1 MMKQQVDVK
10 QAAGRLCDCRAAA
23 VFMHAHPDGDCLG
36 SGFALA
42 HALRSLGKEVF
53 LLCKDPMPAMF
64 SFMRD
69 GFVLQGADAELP
81 DDCLLVTVDVAVTH
95 LLGEELD
102 ARFGSRIDL
111 CIDHHP
117 TNDYFAAE
125 TLLDTTAAACAEIIS
140 DVIDAMGVPMTT
152 NIAACL
158 YAGVSTDTG
167 GFRNANITARS
178 HRCVARYIDLGVDVA
193 PLNRAFFETQSK
205 AYLEMERL
213 AFRNLK
219 YYCNGRVAL
228 LAVTQKIFRQSG
240 CNEEEYVQLVTRTRK
255 IEGVQV
261 GVAIRERP
269 DGTFKIS
276 LRSHAPADVSA
287 VATRLGGGGHVR
299 AAAYASDL
307 PLKETIATLIKCIE
321 EELACAD

>member
-1 MMKQQVDVK
+1 
-10 QAAGRLCDCRAAA
+10 
-23 VFMHAHPDGDCLG
+23 MHAHPDGDCLG

-69 GFVLQGADAELP
+69 GFTLHGAEAELP
-81 DDCLLVTVDVAVTH
+81 DDCLLVTVDTAVTH
-95 LLGEELD
+95 LLGEALD

-117 TNDYFAAE
+117 TNDFFAAE
-125 TLLDTTAAACAEIIS
+125 TLLDTTAAACEEIIS

-152 NIAACL
+152 NMAACL
-158 YAGVSTDTG
+158 YAGVSTDTL
-167 GFRNANITARS
+167 GFRNANTTARS
-178 HRCVARYIDLGVDVA
+178 HRYAARYMDLGVETQ
-193 PLNRAFFETQSK
+193 PLIRKFFETQSK
-205 AYLEMERL
+205 AYLELERL
-213 AFRNLK
+213 AFRGLK
-219 YYCNGRVAL
+219 YYCDGRVAL
-228 LAVTQKIFRQSG
+228 IAVTQRMFRQSG
-240 CNEEEYVQLVTRTRK
+240 SNEDEFAQLVTRTRQ

-269 DGTFKIS
+269 DGTYKIS

-287 VATRLGGGGHVR
+287 VATQLGGGGHVR

-307 PLKETIATLIKCIE
+307 PLKETIAALIKCIE

>member
-1 MMKQQVDVK
+1 MMKQVSVE
-10 QAAGRLCDCRAAA
+10 QAANRLRNCRAAA
-23 VFMHAHPDGDCLG
+23 VFMHANPDGDCLG

-42 HALRSLGKEVF
+42 HALRNLGKEVF
-53 LLCKDPMPAMF
+53 LLCEDPMPAMF
-64 SFMRD
+64 GFMRD
-69 GFVLQGADAELP
+69 GFVLHGADAEFP

-95 LLGEELD
+95 LLGETLNT
-102 ARFGSRIDL
+102 RFGGRIDL

-117 TNDYFAAE
+117 TNDFFAAE
-125 TLLDTTAAACAEIIS
+125 TLLDTAAAACAEIIS
-140 DVIDAMGVPMTT
+140 DIIDAMDVSMTP
-152 NIAACL
+152 NMAACL

-178 HRCVARYIDLGVDVA
+178 HRYVARYIDLGVEVA

-219 YYCNGRVAL
+219 YYCEGRVAL

-240 CNEEEYVQLVTRTRK
+240 CSEEEYVQLVTRTRK

-269 DGTFKIS
+269 DGTYKIS

-321 EELACAD
+321 DELESVK